1 MVVSCRRL
9 KFTTLPSLSS
19 VNKGK
24 IKKPLVVQVFW
35 VFFLTKKN
43 ELAFSG
49 INYLYRSP

>member
-24 IKKPLVVQVFW
+24 IKKPLGVQVFW
-35 VFFLTKKN
+35 VFFLKKN

-49 INYLYRSP
+49 IKYLYRSP